1 VEETAPTLTIVKWI
15 VNRHPVVAGAQP
27 LASQFLPTRQGRP
40 MFLRHAVC
48 IPHLHDNNYELRNGI
63 DLGANRKA
71 IKAVEGINLE
81 KSYTM

>member
-1 VEETAPTLTIVKWI
+1 
-15 VNRHPVVAGAQP
+15 
-27 LASQFLPTRQGRP
+27 